1 VSENKMKQNMS
12 KSGPEKLIKLQ
23 KQLSSEQEFEHSSTE
38 NALDIELVKLVEQ
51 FEHSNQALSDR

>member
-1 VSENKMKQNMS
+1 MKQNMS